1 MAKNAEKSEK
11 MSFLDSKTY
20 KGDCKFYFQCNE
32 KFGSWCYYQK
42 TPKLKAKN
50 VISLIGVNPLGSL
63 RCKMKRKT
71 IKNLNLI
78 NFCSTFQ
85 SKLYSI
91 KKAISKSLF

>member
-1 MAKNAEKSEK
+1 
-11 MSFLDSKTY
+11 MSLLDSKTY
-20 KGDCKFYFQCNE
+20 KGDCKFHFQCNK
-32 KFGSWCYYQK
+32 KFGRWRYYQK

-50 VISLIGVNPLGSL
+50 VISPIGVKPLGSL

-71 IKNLNLI
+71 LKNLNLI

-85 SKLYSI
+85 SKLNEI